1 MRILVS
7 NDDGIDAIGLK
18 TLVSVLGRE
27 HEVYVSAPDRQ
38 RSAASHSATF
48 FLQDLYAE
56 PRRLEG
62 AVLAYAVSGTPA
74 DCVYAGLHGLFE
86 QPMDLV
92 VSGINRG
99 WNVSTDCH
107 YSGTVAAAFE
117 GLMNGIPAIAVSLA
131 SFESEDYEAAA
142 EVTNLL
148 TEIVLK
154 HPASKD
160 HIWNV
165 NVPTGPF
172 EELKGIRETGFDSRG
187 MYDHMTAKTELPDGR
202 VQLHFDSPPAL
213 SRPHDNLA
221 GDITAVENGFVSVT
235 LLKRDWTGY
244 EHMAEAGEV
253 LQGILEKKQ
262 NTS

>member
-7 NDDGIDAIGLK
+7 NDDGIDAVGLQ
-18 TLVSVLGRE
+18 TLVRVLGRE

-62 AVLAYAVSGTPA
+62 AVQAYAVSGTPA
-74 DCVYAGLHGLFE
+74 DCVYAGLYALADG
-86 QPMDLV
+86 PVDLV

-117 GLMNGIPAIAVSLA
+117 GLINGVPAMAVSLA
-131 SFESEDYEAAA
+131 SFESDDYEAAA
-142 EVTNLL
+142 EVTALL
-148 TEIVLK
+148 VSTAVR
-154 HPASKD
+154 HPASRD

-165 NVPTGPF
+165 NVPSLPM
-172 EELKGIRETGFDSRG
+172 EQLKGFRETRFDVRG
-187 MYDHMTAKTELPDGR
+187 MYDHITSVKRLEDGR
-202 VQLHFDSPPAL
+202 LMLHFDSS
-213 SRPHDNLA
+213 SRPGAATDDLS
-221 GDITAVENGFVSVT
+221 GDITAVENGYVSVT

-244 EHMAEAGEV
+244 ELMAEAGEA

-262 NTS
+262 NNP